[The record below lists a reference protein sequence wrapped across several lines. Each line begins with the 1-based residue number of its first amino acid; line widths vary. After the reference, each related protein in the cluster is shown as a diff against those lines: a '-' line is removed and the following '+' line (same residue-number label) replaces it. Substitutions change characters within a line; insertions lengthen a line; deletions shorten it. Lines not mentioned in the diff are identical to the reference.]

1 MQTIEQ
7 TAESKLISDLSCPPY
22 WCHSVCWQAASP
34 LSSTPM
40 NIVHGQNLAAQQASP
55 QLGLYGFVET
65 EERRTKEMPQAL
77 STYYD
82 VVRYHTCHALYFHN
96 IVKLGHF
103 NLSENIFSHPS
114 IP

>member
-1 MQTIEQ
+1 MLVLFCVL
-7 TAESKLISDLSCPPY
+7 ASCQPF
-22 WCHSVCWQAASP
+22 
-34 LSSTPM
+34 TPM
-40 NIVHGQNLAAQQASP
+40 NIVNGQNLAAQQASP

-65 EERRTKEMPQAL
+65 EERRTKEMPQDL
-77 STYYD
+77 TVVSTYYD
-82 VVRYHTCHALYFHN
+82 VVRYHICHALHFHN